1 MGPKENTGLKEAYLA
16 NREAELKEWDA
27 KILQLE
33 AKAEQAQAQVKIHYY
48 EQLESLRAKQVTVRE
63 KLHELKQ
70 SSGAAWESVKIGL
83 ENSWNDLK
91 GGLTNAVAKFK

>member
-1 MGPKENTGLKEAYLA
+1 MGPKENVGLKEAYLA

-33 AKAEQAQAQVKIHYY
+33 AKAEQAEAQIKILYY
-48 EQLESLRAKQVTVRE
+48 EQLELLRTKQTSVRE

-70 SSGAAWESVKIGL
+70 SSGAAWETIKIGL
-83 ENSWNDLK
+83 ENAWHDLK
-91 GGLTNAVAKFK
+91 SGLTSAAAKFK

>member
-1 MGPKENTGLKEAYLA
+1 MGPTENKGLKEAYLA

-33 AKAEQAQAQVKIHYY
+33 AKAEQAQAQVKILYY
-48 EQLESLRAKQVTVRE
+48 EQLEALRTKRTTVRE
-63 KLHELKQ
+63 KLHELTL

-83 ENSWNDLK
+83 ENAWHDLK
-91 GGLTNAVAKFK
+91 GGLTSAAAKFK

>member
-1 MGPKENTGLKEAYLA
+1 MGLKEAYLA

-27 KILQLE
+27 KISLLE
-33 AKAEQAQAQVKIHYY
+33 AKAEKAEAQAKIHYY
-48 EQLESLRAKQVTVRE
+48 EQLEALRTKRTSVRE

-83 ENSWNDLK
+83 ENAWHDLK
-91 GGLTNAVAKFK
+91 GGLDNAAAKFK

>member
-1 MGPKENTGLKEAYLA
+1 MGPIENMGLKEAYLA

-33 AKAEQAQAQVKIHYY
+33 AKAEQAQAQLKIQYY
-48 EQLESLRAKQVTVRE
+48 EQLEALRTKQTSVRE

-83 ENSWNDLK
+83 ENAWHDLK
-91 GGLTNAVAKFK
+91 VGLTSAAAKFK